1 MIRWNASV
9 IKVVVVY
16 VDVISVSKCLKEVL
30 AWGLQINSFSLLVI
44 IIRNVI

>member
-16 VDVISVSKCLKEVL
+16 VDVVSVLKCLKEPL
-30 AWGLQINSFSLLVI
+30 AWGLQINSLSLLVI
-44 IIRNVI
+44 PYSGKF